1 MQLTIFAVWKM
12 ATNGILNEELF
23 LTKIV
28 FGKTYL
34 GKIGFG
40 KTKVGKKV
48 CVRPS

>member
-1 MQLTIFAVWKM
+1 MQFIVCAAWKM

-34 GKIGFG
+34 GKIDFG

-48 CVRPS
+48 RVRPS